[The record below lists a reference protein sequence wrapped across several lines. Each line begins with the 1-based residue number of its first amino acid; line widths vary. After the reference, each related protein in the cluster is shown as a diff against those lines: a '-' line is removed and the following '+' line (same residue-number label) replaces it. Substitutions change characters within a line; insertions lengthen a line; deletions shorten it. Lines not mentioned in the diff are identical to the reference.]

1 MNILLTKN
9 IVFDKLG
16 KMKIKISTNKMLL
29 FENKETLCVEFITQ

>member
-1 MNILLTKN
+1 MNILFTKN

-16 KMKIKISTNKMLL
+16 KMKIKISINKMLL